1 MGMSNSADRRWNGR
15 RPQPTDLGAAL
26 PADRFAEQ
34 RLPILPS
41 PPDEQP
47 GPDGIRWG
55 LVNRV
60 RAEIAAGLYDDDEK
74 WAMAQEL
81 MFQRVT
87 ADD

>member
-1 MGMSNSADRRWNGR
+1 MSNFDDRRWNWR
-15 RPQPTDLGAAL
+15 RPQPTELGATDL
-26 PADRFAEQ
+26 TNRFAEQ
-34 RLPILPS
+34 LPLTS

-60 RAEIAAGLYDDDEK
+60 RAEIAAGIYDDDEK

-81 MFQRVT
+81 LFQRVC